1 MTGRRRS
8 RATKATGKSSP
19 TAAVK
24 PTATATTHLVA
35 KDGEP
40 HDDVVSTVEPT
51 HGSNADDRMDIVADP
66 DAPAPEPMKE
76 NAVPATR
83 RIDEGQNRGDE

>member
-1 MTGRRRS
+1 MTGRRRT

-24 PTATATTHLVA
+24 PTAAATTHLIA

-40 HDDVVSTVEPT
+40 HDDVVSTV
-51 HGSNADDRMDIVADP
+51 
-66 DAPAPEPMKE
+66 
-76 NAVPATR
+76 
-83 RIDEGQNRGDE
+83 